1 MLKEQGRVGDYVVW
15 LQDPQTIVLNL
26 NGHILCKSS
35 VFVCVLGL
43 WNDKSPAC
51 TSSALHRLAEIV
63 RQEPQLGEPALCD
76 ITKGTATPSSVT
88 P

>member
-1 MLKEQGRVGDYVVW
+1 MVTYCANPVC
-15 LQDPQTIVLNL
+15 
-26 NGHILCKSS
+26 LC
-35 VFVCVLGL
+35 VYWVCEIPT
-43 WNDKSPAC
+43 NDKSPAC